1 MSARI
6 IQVEAW
12 GDAAVVAEA
21 VRVLKSDGL
30 VVIPTDTV
38 YGVAACVDCPEAV
51 DRIYAAKVREA
62 SKPIPLLA
70 ADVSAVEAFTGG
82 VSAGERCLA
91 DRFWPGALTLV
102 VQVGAGTE
110 GIRVPDSALTR
121 QILAAAGGMLRVTS
135 ANLSGESPALT
146 AQEAYDALGD
156 TVDLIVDA
164 GRSPGGVASSVVRV
178 EAGRL
183 RVLREG
189 ALSESELRECGEG
202 WQAVRI
208 CEA

>member
-1 MSARI
+1 
-6 IQVEAW
+6 
-12 GDAAVVAEA
+12 
-21 VRVLKSDGL
+21 
-30 VVIPTDTV
+30 
-38 YGVAACVDCPEAV
+38 
-51 DRIYAAKVREA
+51 
-62 SKPIPLLA
+62 
-70 ADVSAVEAFTGG
+70 
-82 VSAGERCLA
+82 
-91 DRFWPGALTLV
+91 
-102 VQVGAGTE
+102 
-110 GIRVPDSALTR
+110 
-121 QILAAAGGMLRVTS
+121 MLRVTS

-189 ALSESELRECGEG
+189 ALSEAEMRECGES

-208 CEA
+208 CDA